1 MHGYRSISVL
11 AIDSGQIPPHIVMSL
26 TTGPHLETAC
36 HARKM
41 FGMDDLGEVRD
52 ILGWASLAFLTAAD
66 ELTADGWTI
75 THHETCEDR
84 KELDL
89 DA

>member
-1 MHGYRSISVL
+1 MHAYRSIHVMG
-11 AIDSGQIPPHIVMSL
+11 IDGEQTKPFIMMTLS
-26 TTGPHLETAC
+26 TGPSITRTCTATK
-36 HARKM
+36 R

-52 ILGWASLAFLTAAD
+52 ILGWASMAFLTAAD
-66 ELTADGWTI
+66 ELTADGWEINHTQGC
-75 THHETCEDR
+75 TDG